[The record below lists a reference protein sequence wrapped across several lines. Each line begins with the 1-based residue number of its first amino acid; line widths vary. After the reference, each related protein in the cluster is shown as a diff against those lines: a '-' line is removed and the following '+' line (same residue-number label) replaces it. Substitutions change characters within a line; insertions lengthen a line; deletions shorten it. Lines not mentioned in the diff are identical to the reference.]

1 VSPVAIKDLFNN
13 FFLMEDEEEV
23 ESPAE
28 RQQRVTQNEENQN
41 RNMQQQPIERT
52 QNNQNHLKTVPQKKV
67 SKNYNT
73 EERNYRMGHTSNKSN
88 SKNVVTMNQSAGTGY
103 SNYENSKMCLF
114 EPRVFSDTQDI
125 ADELKNRRATL
136 VNLQRIDKVSAKRI
150 IDFLSG
156 TVYAIGGDIQRVGA
170 DIFLC
175 TPDNVEVAGSI
186 TDHLEQMNTQ
196 QHYE

>member
-1 VSPVAIKDLFNN
+1 MAIKDLFNN

-88 SKNVVTMNQSAGTGY
+88 SKNVVTMNQSSGTGY